1 MRPIWTIYAA
11 AACAVAL
18 AATLAADSPL
28 VVVLVA
34 LITIV
39 VSWL

>member
-11 AACAVAL
+11 AACVVAL
-18 AATLAADSPL
+18 AATQAAESPL
-28 VVVLVA
+28 ILVLVA
-34 LITIV
+34 VFTIV